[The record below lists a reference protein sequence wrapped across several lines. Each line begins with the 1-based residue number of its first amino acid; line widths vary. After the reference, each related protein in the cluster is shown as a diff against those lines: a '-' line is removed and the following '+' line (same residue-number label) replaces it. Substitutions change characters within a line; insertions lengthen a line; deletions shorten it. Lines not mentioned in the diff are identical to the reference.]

1 MAEQELPAK
10 AIAKLLDI
18 SLARVGQLAKE
29 GIFHRL
35 PNGKYHLDTITK
47 YVQYVRDRKG
57 VLDQDSQ
64 KRLDE
69 ERIRKLKRENDLA
82 EGLIAP
88 LSELEDAL
96 AQVGQQIVVNLEA
109 LPLEMKR
116 ANPRLTGHDIQ
127 AVKKSIARCC
137 NAISEIQI
145 DRVEN

>member
-1 MAEQELPAK
+1 MIERELSAK
-10 AIAKLLDI
+10 DIAKLLDI

-29 GIFHRL
+29 GIFNRL
-35 PNGKYHLDTITK
+35 PNSKYHLDTITK

-82 EGLIAP
+82 EGMIAP
-88 LSELEDAL
+88 LSALEDAL

-127 AVKKSIARCC
+127 SVKKNIARCC
-137 NAISEIQI
+137 GAIADIHI
-145 DRVEN
+145 DNVEN